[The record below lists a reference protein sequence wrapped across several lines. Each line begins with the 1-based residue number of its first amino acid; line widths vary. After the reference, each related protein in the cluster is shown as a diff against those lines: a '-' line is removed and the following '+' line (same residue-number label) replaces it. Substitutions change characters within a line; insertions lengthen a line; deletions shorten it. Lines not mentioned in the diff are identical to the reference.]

1 MCETLPPFGECGF
14 GNCVNGTCECFDGYS
29 QNVEFFYGTL
39 PQGGPTFCDYS
50 RDAMIVTAVI
60 MLALT
65 LSSVALNL
73 YVLDNMKQV
82 GKRNTPLRSRFLT
95 LRF

>member
-14 GNCVNGTCECFDGYS
+14 GNCVNGTCECFDGWS

-39 PQGGPTFCDYS
+39 PQGRSTFCDYNE
-50 RDAMIVTAVI
+50 DAMIATAVT

-65 LSSVALNL
+65 LSSIALNL
-73 YVLDNMKQV
+73 YALDNMKQV
-82 GKRNTPLRSRFLT
+82 GEASTHIRIRFLT
-95 LRF
+95 QRI